1 GRGPVPRARGPGL
14 GEWDGRMSM
23 AGPYF
28 IIRKPRLM
36 MESSE
41 IQPAKMMGCDPR
53 LPESRP
59 GAGRIPSAAGA
70 ASIPGSLAVA
80 GAILGRSEDQV
91 FQRGIV
97 T

>member
-1 GRGPVPRARGPGL
+1 
-14 GEWDGRMSM
+14 
-23 AGPYF
+23 
-28 IIRKPRLM
+28 

-80 GAILGRSEDQV
+80 GAIFGRSEDQV
-91 FQRGIV
+91 LQRGSLRDFV
-97 T
+97 HLFPAAGGAVAPLAGAPS

>member
-1 GRGPVPRARGPGL
+1 
-14 GEWDGRMSM
+14 
-23 AGPYF
+23 
-28 IIRKPRLM
+28 M

-80 GAILGRSEDQV
+80 GAILGRSADQV
-91 FQRGIV
+91 LQRGIV